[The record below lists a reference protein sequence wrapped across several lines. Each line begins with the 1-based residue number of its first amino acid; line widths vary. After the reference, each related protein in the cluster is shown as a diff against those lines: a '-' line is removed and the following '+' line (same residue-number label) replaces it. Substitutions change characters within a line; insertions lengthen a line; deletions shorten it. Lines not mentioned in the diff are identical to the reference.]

1 MAKIEL
7 WQKEEA
13 LRVLKQGGTLI
24 FPTDTVYGIG
34 CLPHQDEAIR
44 EIYRLKGRPKGQP
57 LQILLE
63 DVNRVS
69 DFAIRIPGYAHE
81 IMKKYWPGGITLVLP
96 AKRGLPGYCTGPGVT
111 VGLRIPNMLDLLD
124 LIKRAGGS
132 LASTSANLSG
142 EESPLSVDQI
152 PESIQAGVS
161 YLIDGGALPSGSAST
176 VLDCTMDQP
185 KLIRAGAV
193 PEEALEEFGLEKSSD
208 KGAK

>member
-13 LRVLKQGGTLI
+13 LRVLKQGGTFI

-124 LIKRAGGS
+124 LIKSAGGS

-152 PESIQAGVS
+152 PASIRSGSS
-161 YLIDGGALPSGSAST
+161 YVIEGGALPHGPAST

-193 PEEALEEFGLEKSSD
+193 PEEALKEFGLEKSGD
-208 KGAK
+208 KGAE